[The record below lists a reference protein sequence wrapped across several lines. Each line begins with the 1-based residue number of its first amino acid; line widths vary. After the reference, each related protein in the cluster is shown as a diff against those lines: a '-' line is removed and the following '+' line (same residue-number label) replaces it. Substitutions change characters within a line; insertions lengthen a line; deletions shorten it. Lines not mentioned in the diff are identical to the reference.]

1 MPDSPLNAEH
11 SELLAYREEFPIL
24 QRKIY
29 LNSCSLGALSQRSLA
44 ALHEFTEDWNN
55 WGAHAWYELWLGK
68 IAEVKEKLAQIINAK
83 PAEIALAPNVSSA
96 LAAIGTAL
104 DYSQRRRVVVSEMD
118 FPTLTYQWLAK
129 ERLGVEVVFAT
140 SADRISV
147 APERVIEAI
156 DDHTAL
162 VAISRVFYTSGY
174 IQDLPPII
182 AAAHRHGALVLV
194 DDYQGTGQIPIDVH
208 ALGVDILVTGTL
220 KWLMGGPGLAFLY
233 VREDLVPQLQPTV
246 TGWFGHR
253 EQFAFDNRR
262 FTYRDDAA
270 RLETGTPA
278 LPTVFLAS
286 GGLDIVREIGVARI
300 RERTQ
305 FLTADLIAR
314 AQEHGWAV
322 RSPTDP
328 ERRAS
333 IVMLQLD
340 HPEAIVERLIER
352 DIIVDHRPGLVR
364 VSPYFYN
371 TVEEQAQLVDE
382 VAKIVRKG

>member
-1 MPDSPLNAEH
+1 MVSIPLNAEH
-11 SELLAYREEFPIL
+11 PELLAYRGEFPIL

-29 LNSCSLGALSQRSLA
+29 LNSCSLGALSHRSIAGLQQ
-44 ALHEFTEDWNN
+44 FTEDWNN
-55 WGAHAWYELWLGK
+55 WGAHAWYDLWLGK
-68 IAEVKEKLAQIINAK
+68 IAEVKQKFAQIIHAE
-83 PAEIALAPNVSSA
+83 PSEIAIAPNVSSA
-96 LAAIGTAL
+96 LAAISTAL
-104 DYSQRRRVVVSEMD
+104 DYSQRRKVVVADLD

-129 ERLGVEVVFAT
+129 ERLGIEVVFAP
-140 SADRISV
+140 SPDRITV
-147 APERVIEAI
+147 PPERVIEAI

-182 AAAHRHGALVLV
+182 EAAHRHGALVLV

-233 VREDLVPQLQPTV
+233 VRADLAPQLQPTV
-246 TGWFGHR
+246 TGWFAHR
-253 EQFAFDNRR
+253 QQFAFDNRH
-262 FTYRDDAA
+262 FAFRDDAA
-270 RLETGTPA
+270 RFEAGTPA
-278 LPTVFLAS
+278 LSTVFMAA
-286 GGLDIVREIGVARI
+286 GGLDIVLEIGVERI

-305 FLTADLIAR
+305 FLTADLIDRAR
-314 AQEHGWAV
+314 MHGWTV
-322 RSPTDP
+322 RSPEDP

-333 IVMLQLD
+333 IVMLQIE

-371 TVEEQAQLVDE
+371 TIEEQAQMTVE
-382 VAKIVRKG
+382 VAKMVTKR